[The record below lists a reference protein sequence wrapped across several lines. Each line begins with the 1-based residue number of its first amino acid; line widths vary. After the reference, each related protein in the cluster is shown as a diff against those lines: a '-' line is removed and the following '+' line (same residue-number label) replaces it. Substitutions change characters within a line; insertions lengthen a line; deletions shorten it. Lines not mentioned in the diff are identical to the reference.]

1 MWQQTL
7 DADVRAMD
15 TQADRRA
22 SLAWLFGFVRPH
34 LRAVGL
40 LLLLSML
47 ASLLVL
53 VQPYLTKRMI
63 DEGLLAGNFEQL
75 LWIAS
80 TLLAVA
86 MGSTLLGGINR
97 YCHTRLS
104 GQILFALRES
114 VYRHLQT
121 LSPTFYARRR
131 TGDVLSRLD
140 GDVAEIQRFAVDG
153 LFSAVSGLLGLVGSV
168 AMLLWLNWQ
177 LALAMLALI
186 PLQLVYLRFIRPLV
200 QRRTR
205 RLRERSADIS
215 SFLVETLGAM
225 KFIQSVGAEG
235 RESERLRKLNRSYL
249 DELLHLQLLEFAAGS
264 VPSSMTTLFRAG
276 AFLIGGYAVIQGE
289 MELGALIAFS
299 AYLGMAVGPVHT
311 LLGLYM
317 AVQRLQVSL
326 DRVCELTQA
335 SPLVTDSVS
344 NPAADLVESETR
356 ASTEA
361 AEIRIAQ
368 LNFGYEAGADPVLRQ
383 ASALIAGAS
392 RVGIVGSSGAGK
404 STLIDL
410 LQRHYDPQQG
420 AILLDGVDIRQLP
433 LSQLRRRVAVVS
445 QEVVL
450 FRGSIEDNVRYACP
464 EAEPEAL
471 EQALQ
476 QAGLTELIDSLP
488 QGGQTQIGERG
499 ARLSGG
505 QRQRI
510 AIARALLQQPQ
521 VLILDEATSAVD
533 SATESQVMASVE
545 SLFRNRTLI
554 VISHRA
560 STLARMDQLLRLEN
574 GRLTPISAAEAF
586 EHE

>member
-7 DADVRAMD
+7 DSGVRAMD
-15 TQADRRA
+15 TKANRRA

-63 DEGLLAGNFEQL
+63 DEGLLAGDFEQL

-153 LFSAVSGLLGLVGSV
+153 LFSAVSGVLGLVGSV

-225 KFIQSVGAEG
+225 KFIQSVGAQG

-335 SPLVTDSVS
+335 SPLVTDS
-344 NPAADLVESETR
+344 AADSVESVTR
-356 ASTEA
+356 TFTEA
-361 AEIRIAQ
+361 AEIRIEQ
-368 LNFGYEAGADPVLRQ
+368 LNFGYEAGAEPVLRQ
-383 ASALIAGAS
+383 ASALIAGAG
-392 RVGIVGSSGAGK
+392 RVGILGSSGAGK

-464 EAEPEAL
+464 EADQQAL

-488 QGGQTQIGERG
+488 QGVQTLIGERG

-505 QRQRI
+505 QKQRI

-545 SLFRNRTLI
+545 KLFRDRTLI

-560 STLARMDQLLRLEN
+560 STLDRMDQLLRLEK